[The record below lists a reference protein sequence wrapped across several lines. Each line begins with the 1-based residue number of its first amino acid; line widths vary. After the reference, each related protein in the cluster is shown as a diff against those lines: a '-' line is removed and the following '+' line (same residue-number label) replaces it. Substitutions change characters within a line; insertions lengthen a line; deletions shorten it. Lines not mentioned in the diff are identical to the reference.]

1 MSMIRNVF
9 CMVCMVLA
17 SGLHIAHAEESD
29 PNLFIKKSF
38 VILFA
43 SKDYEHA
50 LRTAQQA
57 AEKTKIL
64 LNLRGL
70 SRHASNKLTF
80 SKQAC
85 LDDGFDYPCYLTRAY
100 DADGE
105 YVTIDWS
112 NGFDD
117 FQPGYFIV
125 TAAGGDPGDPQL
137 TKTLQRVKPA
147 FPDAYIKT
155 TRVYIGCMH

>member
-1 MSMIRNVF
+1 MQMIRNVLF
-9 CMVCMVLA
+9 MVCIALM
-17 SGLHIAHAEESD
+17 SGPQFAHAEEVD
-29 PNLFIKKSF
+29 PNLFTKKSF
-38 VILFA
+38 VILF
-43 SKDYEHA
+43 SGKDYQQA
-50 LRTAQQA
+50 LRTARQA
-57 AEKTKIL
+57 AKQTKIP

-70 SRHASNKLTF
+70 SWHAANKLTF
-80 SKQAC
+80 SKQSCRASA
-85 LDDGFDYPCYLTRAY
+85 FDYPCYLTRAY
-100 DADGE
+100 DDDGE

-137 TKTLQRVKPA
+137 ATTLQRVKSV

>member
-1 MSMIRNVF
+1 MLKKCLWVLCVLLMSEF
-9 CMVCMVLA
+9 HCTY
-17 SGLHIAHAEESD
+17 AEEID

-43 SKDYEHA
+43 SKDYQYA
-50 LRTAQQA
+50 LQIAKQV
-57 AEKTKIL
+57 AEETKIP

-70 SRHASNKLTF
+70 SKHTSNKLTF

-85 LDDGFDYPCYLTRAY
+85 RDAGFEHPCYLTRAY
-100 DADGE
+100 DEDGE

-112 NGFDD
+112 NGFED

-125 TAAGGDPGDPQL
+125 TAAGGKPGDAQL
-137 TKTLQRVKPA
+137 AKTLRRVKSV
-147 FPDAYIKT
+147 FPDAYVKT

>member
-1 MSMIRNVF
+1 MAMIRNFLLVI
-9 CMVCMVLA
+9 CIALI
-17 SGLHIAHAEESD
+17 SGVHFAHAEEVD

-43 SKDYEHA
+43 TKDYQQA
-50 LRTAQQA
+50 LRAARLA
-57 AEKTKIL
+57 AEKAKL
-64 LNLRGL
+64 SLNLRGL
-70 SRHASNKLTF
+70 KWHASNKLTF
-80 SKQAC
+80 SKQGC
-85 LDDGFDYPCYLTRAY
+85 RDDGFEYPCYLTRAY
-100 DADGE
+100 DDDGE

-117 FQPGYFIV
+117 FQSGYFIV
-125 TAAGGDPGDPQL
+125 TAAGGDPGAPQL
-137 TKTLQRVKPA
+137 TKTLQRVKPV